1 LPSQSDISRLYNSNS
16 NTNDD
21 DVVPTGSVK
30 QVYEHNS
37 QSKFTLQ
44 TTVTNW
50 IPVSHTESYYGNG
63 NHGFSKFKEA
73 IIEALQQLDAESDDS
88 DFDYNNFDLNDDN
101 TLDGLGLLHSGY
113 GAEFGG
119 DDCYGTINTDRIWSH
134 KGGLSWTSS
143 SSGRSIDAP
152 PVKVNRYYV
161 SSSLR
166 GKCSNK
172 IVRMGVI
179 CHEIGHYIGL
189 PDLYDSTFHG
199 VGLGGFDF
207 MSQSWGMD
215 GSGKYPPNLSA
226 WSKVKVGWVTPL
238 TIEHDGTYEVKASSS
253 DSHTVYKIQHGY
265 PNGEY
270 LLIENRQPSVGY
282 DSKLPMG
289 GIAIYHVDENVANT
303 GQDVRGYPS
312 DDDDDDD
319 ASWPSNGKHYM
330 VSLLSPDGNYDLEKG
345 INQGDSTDLWSSSS
359 SSSSSSSILTE
370 LKAGGVVHPNTD
382 TYQNGII
389 KETGIRLFDFSVS
402 DIVMTFKVEGLPP
415 PPPPPSL
422 TTTTTGTDGTTTTT
436 TDTSSTT
443 TTNNNNLASPKVAS
457 DEKTSSPPP
466 SSSPPTTLGPTTSMP
481 TTSTPTTKQPT
492 SQPVTSSAA
501 PTHFICTNLCLV
513 PISSNECPDVPGL
526 LPNCMSTTTN
536 NDNDSSVTSVTTV
549 VAIGELC
556 DADGECNT
564 DQLLDNC
571 MFYDIYKRVDCSSNN
586 NAAAD
591 MTNWLT
597 PFEGNDIILPD
608 NVSSPTSS
616 PTTTTTSKPSVQKSS
631 SSVAPTTTRPSSDSL
646 LSSSLSSSSSIK
658 NDDDDECPYY
668 PGWNQGLS
676 YCLKDC
682 LQPSY
687 MVSKSLFEFDTI
699 EECCDLHYQG
709 STSCE
714 TQTLLLAASD
724 NNNDDSVNGGAAASN
739 SSSSSNNVLG
749 KIRGQIW
756 RDGNANDWKD
766 EDERHIADG
775 VYNVAMDLYDCSAS
789 GSAYNSQWIKSVRTS
804 LDGSYQFDTLYTP
817 SSYYV
822 QVTVPEGYHLS
833 KEQTWLEDTEFDS
846 DFDNVSGRSACI
858 EFGIEKSMDVVLD
871 GGMIP
876 NDNDANDI
884 SSSSSSGMT
893 TMEAQLVS
901 QAAVEAGEGEQS
913 GVTQSSSS
921 SLSYSSSGMQHT
933 KSASKTSSGSDE
945 TYVDQPQE
953 TQANTKT
960 NTNTPA
966 LPSSTTSLRGSLSS
980 AAVTVFVSAT
990 DDVTIH
996 SHQDMNSIGEEE
1008 EELLVGP
1015 HENILLKFN
1024 LNDLS
1029 EHDYQAAH
1037 KAVLRL
1043 YSLTSSP
1050 IGGVVHLA
1058 SSNDWDE
1065 STATWSSAPD
1075 ASHIL
1080 GKIGKTHAKSWIEVD
1095 VSGLLLQT
1103 EDGYATLRIKS
1114 DTSNHSF
1121 VAKYSSKENKSRREP
1136 ELKLLFEA
1144 ASAAGNHALEG

>member
-1 LPSQSDISRLYNSNS
+1 
-16 NTNDD
+16 
-21 DVVPTGSVK
+21 
-30 QVYEHNS
+30 
-37 QSKFTLQ
+37 
-44 TTVTNW
+44 
-50 IPVSHTESYYGNG
+50 
-63 NHGFSKFKEA
+63 
-73 IIEALQQLDAESDDS
+73 
-88 DFDYNNFDLNDDN
+88 
-101 TLDGLGLLHSGY
+101 
-113 GAEFGG
+113 
-119 DDCYGTINTDRIWSH
+119 
-134 KGGLSWTSS
+134 
-143 SSGRSIDAP
+143 
-152 PVKVNRYYV
+152 
-161 SSSLR
+161 
-166 GKCSNK
+166 
-172 IVRMGVI
+172 M
-179 CHEIGHYIGL
+179 
-189 PDLYDSTFHG
+189 
-199 VGLGGFDF
+199 
-207 MSQSWGMD
+207 
-215 GSGKYPPNLSA
+215 
-226 WSKVKVGWVTPL
+226 
-238 TIEHDGTYEVKASSS
+238 
-253 DSHTVYKIQHGY
+253 
-265 PNGEY
+265 
-270 LLIENRQPSVGY
+270 
-282 DSKLPMG
+282 
-289 GIAIYHVDENVANT
+289 
-303 GQDVRGYPS
+303 
-312 DDDDDDD
+312 
-319 ASWPSNGKHYM
+319 
-330 VSLLSPDGNYDLEKG
+330 
-345 INQGDSTDLWSSSS
+345 STD
-359 SSSSSSSILTE
+359 
-370 LKAGGVVHPNTD
+370 
-382 TYQNGII
+382 NG
-389 KETGIRLFDFSVS
+389 
-402 DIVMTFKVEGLPP
+402 
-415 PPPPPSL
+415 
-422 TTTTTGTDGTTTTT
+422 
-436 TDTSSTT
+436 
-443 TTNNNNLASPKVAS
+443 
-457 DEKTSSPPP
+457 
-466 SSSPPTTLGPTTSMP
+466 
-481 TTSTPTTKQPT
+481 
-492 SQPVTSSAA
+492 
-501 PTHFICTNLCLV
+501 
-513 PISSNECPDVPGL
+513 
-526 LPNCMSTTTN
+526 
-536 NDNDSSVTSVTTV
+536 SSVTT

-586 NAAAD
+586 AAD
-591 MTNWLT
+591 MTNWQT
-597 PFEGNDIILPD
+597 PFEGNDILPD
-608 NVSSPTSS
+608 NVNSPTSS
-616 PTTTTTSKPSVQKSS
+616 PTTTTTTSKPSVQQSSS

-646 LSSSLSSSSSIK
+646 LSSSSSSIK
-658 NDDDDECPYY
+658 NDDDECPYY

-709 STSCE
+709 STSCQ
-714 TQTLLLAASD
+714 TQTILMAVSD
-724 NNNDDSVNGGAAASN
+724 NNDDNVNGGAASN
-739 SSSSSNNVLG
+739 SSSNNNNVLG

-804 LDGSYQFDTLYTP
+804 VDGSYQFDTLYIP

-884 SSSSSSGMT
+884 SSSSGMT

-921 SLSYSSSGMQHT
+921 SYSSSGMQHT

-953 TQANTKT
+953 TQANT

-980 AAVTVFVSAT
+980 AAVTLFVSAT

-1008 EELLVGP
+1008 ELLVGP
-1015 HENILLKFN
+1015 HENILLKFD

-1095 VSGLLLQT
+1095 VSGMLLQAK
-1103 EDGYATLRIKS
+1103 DGYATLRIKS

-1121 VAKYSSKENKSRREP
+1121 VAKYSSKENKSRRKP

-1144 ASAAGNHALEG
+1144 ASSGNHALDG